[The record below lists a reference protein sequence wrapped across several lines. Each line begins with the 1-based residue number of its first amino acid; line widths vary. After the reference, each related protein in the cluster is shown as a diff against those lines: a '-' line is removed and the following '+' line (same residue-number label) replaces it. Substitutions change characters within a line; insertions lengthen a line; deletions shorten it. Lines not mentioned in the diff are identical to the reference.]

1 MEVLKE
7 AVLVLLC
14 GVSTLSAAAPLGC
27 ASGAPLGDVELR
39 VRSGPKLPA
48 LPLRG
53 INRLQE
59 GHTIVY
65 SPGKLRLNPKGGE
78 VAVVLA
84 PAPAKA
90 GTLMNELPKLEVLAP
105 KPANKPAEWAV
116 PYRTGVVALVY
127 GPQGLSATKVK
138 AFFGKDEDL
147 IAQLADYAEKTA
159 QTEAL
164 LAAINSWSGRSSGD
178 VDAALNGFASQYGIN
193 NQIDH
198 TLPRDQQTLIL
209 MRTINPSLAGVD
221 PVSQDPAQRTAQSAA
236 LATSVA
242 SIFFGTPVG
251 LAASGGALAMN
262 LRWMMFPNIEF
273 RSSFALINDA
283 PTDRLDLCGKR
294 DPARP
299 RMKVAYLWAARV
311 PNVNPPAVKVESA
324 NHLPLGLKAPPTVS
338 MDEAAWKV
346 VDRAR
351 EWRFVAEDGKATFPV
366 KVKSAAD
373 RKSLDVDLS
382 AAKAPA
388 GHYHLEAGWDWDTLK
403 PAGDV
408 YLNELSD
415 FKTAY
420 LVPESQD
427 RLIEHRGRT
436 VVQVENADFEFV
448 ERAAVVQKDD
458 KYNPPTNVPISLP
471 KGKQEGPQDRLG
483 IQIDTSGMSAGDY
496 NLMLVQADGKTYN
509 VPMKVLP
516 PGPKIAN
523 LPLVVNAGEAQQALE
538 LKGEN
543 LDRLARLEA
552 PGAAF
557 KLGPVEGGARRL
569 FVELKPDAQP
579 GDQLDLKEYAQNTTQ
594 PAVSPRGV
602 KVVGPR
608 PQILKAEI
616 ALPPTNQVSLLK
628 NELPAGAFVS
638 ASLEV
643 KHARTGTS
651 MKLSCDTPGSREVVL
666 RVGEQNSSGSAQAMG
681 ENTLFMTFDP
691 GVWPTGSTVSV
702 VLENSAE
709 GQSKP
714 YPMGKVVRVPQVEGF
729 ELTDEKADANYV
741 GKLTGTDLEVIAKVG
756 WGADSGV
763 AVAALPAPAGG
774 DRRKQSLRITLPWPP
789 PSPRAPLWIWFRGDD
804 QGRETKI
811 RYGGQ

>member
-1 MEVLKE
+1 VLIK

-14 GVSTLSAAAPLGC
+14 GASTLLPAVPLGC
-27 ASGAPLGDVELR
+27 ASGVPLGDVELR
-39 VRSGPKLPA
+39 VRSNPKLPT

-53 INRLQE
+53 INRLEE
-59 GHTIVY
+59 GHTILY
-65 SPGKLRLNPKGGE
+65 APGKLRLNPKGGE
-78 VAVVLA
+78 VALVLA
-84 PAPAKA
+84 PAPAKP
-90 GTLMNELPKLEVLAP
+90 GTLMNELPKLQVLEP
-105 KPANKPAEWAV
+105 RPANKPAEWSV

-127 GPQGLSATKVK
+127 GPQGLSAKKVK
-138 AFFGKDEDL
+138 AFFAKDEDL

-164 LAAINSWSGRSSGD
+164 MAAINSWSSKSSGD

-209 MRTINPSLAGVD
+209 LRTINPSLAGVD
-221 PVSQDPAQRTAQSAA
+221 PVAQDPAQRTAQSAA

-273 RSSFALINDA
+273 RSSFALITET
-283 PTDRLDLCGKR
+283 PTDKLDLCGKR

-311 PNVNPPAVKVESA
+311 PNIGPPSVKIESA
-324 NHLPLGLKAPPTVS
+324 NHVPLGLKAPLAVS
-338 MDEAAWKV
+338 MDDAAWKV

-351 EWRFVAEDGKATFPV
+351 KWKLVGEDGKTEFPA
-366 KVKSAAD
+366 KVKSTPD
-373 RKSLDVDLS
+373 HKSLEVDLTAS
-382 AAKAPA
+382 KAPA
-388 GHYHLEAGWDWDTLK
+388 GHYRLQAGWDWDTLR

-408 YLNELSD
+408 YLNAIGD
-415 FKTAY
+415 FKSAR

-427 RLIEHRGRT
+427 SLVEHRGRT
-436 VVQVENADFEFV
+436 VVQVGDADFEFV
-448 ERAAVVQKDD
+448 EKAAVAQKDD
-458 KYNPPTNVPISLP
+458 KYNPPVSVPFSLP

-483 IQIDTSGMSAGDY
+483 LQIDTSGMAAGDY
-496 NLMLVQADGKTYN
+496 TLMLAQADGKTYN
-509 VPMKVLP
+509 IPMKVLP
-516 PGPKIAN
+516 PAPKIAN
-523 LPLVVNAGEAQQALE
+523 LPLVVNAGESGQAVE
-538 LKGEN
+538 LQGEN
-543 LDRLARLEA
+543 LDRLAKLEA
-552 PGAAF
+552 TGAAF
-557 KLGPVEGGARRL
+557 KLGPVEGGARQL
-569 FVELKPDAQP
+569 FVELKADARP
-579 GDQLDLKEYAQNTTQ
+579 GDQLDLKEYAQNTSQ
-594 PAVSPRGV
+594 PAVAARGV

-608 PQILKAEI
+608 PQVLKVQI
-616 ALPPTNQVSLLK
+616 ALPPKNQVALLK
-628 NELPAGAFVS
+628 DELPAGAFLS

-643 KHARTGTS
+643 KHARAGTTVR
-651 MKLSCDTPGSREVVL
+651 LSCDAPGSKEVTL
-666 RVGEQNSSGSAQAMG
+666 RVGEQNAWGSAQSMS
-681 ENTLFMTFDP
+681 ENTLFLTFDP
-691 GVWPTGSTVSV
+691 GTWPTGSTVSV

-714 YPMGKVVRVPQVEGF
+714 RALGKVVRVPQVESF
-729 ELTDEKADANYV
+729 ELTDEKADANYI

-756 WGADSGV
+756 WGPDGGI
-763 AVAALPAPAGG
+763 AVAGLPAPVGG
-774 DRRKQSLRITLPWPP
+774 DRRKQSLQIALPWPP
-789 PSPRAPLWIWFRGDD
+789 PSPRAALWIWFRGDE